1 MKTAFARAK
10 PAKAKGCRKSSIE
23 PKDFEACLYPLI
35 QREAA
40 KDAPANCWDIR
51 ISCEDA
57 SALTAGLAA
66 RFAFDAIEHF
76 VLADPRFNEALL
88 DELTVIVAADKEVKP
103 GDVKAKACWLDD
115 DALASR
121 RAKAKVTKRG
131 VAMRRNMQAEPTLFS
146 TRSSI
151 DMTEGDKAMGIKK
164 FFSALKGTG
173 STSPAAAGN
182 RWASPDDIIESTL
195 AEIDDKAMNWPDG
208 KDLPD
213 CVTVYLSQ
221 ADYARYGPRKSASEQ
236 HIANKILDYAQE
248 CGALLERNP
257 TVRLKV
263 DPLLY
268 CGQMRIDASFSDPAA
283 ASSGAGGANT
293 SGGVGA
299 GGDHGGNFAGAGA
312 SGSFASA
319 GNFAGNFANRT
330 AGTSGSVPASG
341 ALTFS
346 TQNAPSSQG
355 NPRAPRPSA
364 FATPEFKPSSEMR
377 TPEYKPGG
385 ASDCAIAKLT
395 GASFQSAVLAGDTI
409 GRIRYKDR
417 PKPTISLDGADFE
430 FVSQEQGTFEHDR
443 DGWWFTSVGRNGT
456 SVQRKGSWTKLTHG
470 VRFALEDG
478 DSISFGKCTPLTF
491 SIAQ

>member
-1 MKTAFARAK
+1 MKATKARAK
-10 PAKAKGCRKSSIE
+10 PAGKQGRRKSSIE

-40 KDAPANCWDIR
+40 KDAPANCWELR

-57 SALTAGLAA
+57 SVLSCDLAA

-76 VLADPRFNEALL
+76 VLSDPRFEKGIL
-88 DELTVIVAADKEVKP
+88 DELTVIVAADKELKA
-103 GDVKAKACWLDD
+103 GDVKAKASRLDD

-121 RAKAKVTKRG
+121 RAKAHVTKRG
-131 VAMRRNMQAEPTLFS
+131 VAVRHSAPAEPTLFS
-146 TRSSI
+146 THSSI
-151 DMTEGDKAMGIKK
+151 DMKEGDKAMGIKK
-164 FFSALKGTG
+164 FFTALKGK
-173 STSPAAAGN
+173 SPTSPAATSN
-182 RWASPDDIIESTL
+182 RWASPDDIIENTL

-236 HIANKILDYAQE
+236 HIANKILDYAHE

-268 CGQMRIDASFSDPAA
+268 CGQMRIDASFSDPAGGA
-283 ASSGAGGANT
+283 GLGGAGLGGAGGN
-293 SGGVGA
+293 GA
-299 GGDHGGNFAGAGA
+299 T
-312 SGSFASA
+312 A
-319 GNFAGNFANRT
+319 GNGGGGGRAGNGGT
-330 AGTSGSVPASG
+330 AGNANACNTMPASS

-346 TQNAPSSQG
+346 THKAPSSQG
-355 NPRAPRPSA
+355 NPRAPRPST

-409 GRIRYKDR
+409 GRIRYMDR

-443 DGWWFTSVGRNGT
+443 DGWWFTSIGRNGT
-456 SVQRKGSWTKLTHG
+456 SVQRKGSWTKLPHG

-491 SIAQ
+491 SVAQ